1 MSIFNRREELYQDLV
16 KAIKESIVELKPENR
31 YILILPVENENLADS
46 VEQAL
51 RTLELEKTN
60 VRMAF
65 LVGDNIKIMEIS

>member
-31 YILILPVENENLADS
+31 YILILPVENESIADS

>member
-31 YILILPVENENLADS
+31 YILILPVENESIADS

-65 LVGDNIKIMEIS
+65 LVGNNIKIMEIS